1 MPRLDGRADN
11 ELRPIKVTPGYL
23 SYAEGSA
30 LIEQGETRV
39 LCAVSVEDRVPP
51 WLMGTGQGWVTAEY
65 SMLPRATL
73 TRTTRDRAT
82 NSGRSQEISR
92 LIGRSLRAVT
102 DLRALGPR
110 SFTVDCDVI
119 QADGGTRTAAIT
131 ASYIALHLAL
141 QRLARQGAFRTL
153 PLRTQVAATS
163 VGVVNGQA
171 LLDLN
176 YDEDSTAGVDFNV
189 VMTGENK
196 LVEVQGTAERSA
208 FTRAEMDALLDLAES
223 GIRRLFEIQKEVLGA

>member
-1 MPRLDGRADN
+1 MTRMDGRAEN

-39 LCAVSVEDRVPP
+39 LCAVTVEDRVPP
-51 WLMGTGQGWVTAEY
+51 WLIGAGQGWVTAEY

-73 TRTTRDRAT
+73 TRTNRDRAT

-102 DLRALGPR
+102 DLRALGSR
-110 SFTVDCDVI
+110 SLTVDCDVI

-141 QRLARQGAFRTL
+141 QRLARQGAFRTV

-163 VGVVNGQA
+163 VGIINGQPV
-171 LLDLN
+171 LDLD
-176 YDEDSTAGVDFNV
+176 YEEDSTAGADFNL
-189 VMTGENK
+189 VMTGEGK

-208 FTRAEMDALLDLAES
+208 FTRAEMDAVLDLAEA
-223 GIRRLFEIQKEVLGA
+223 GIQRLFAIQRDVLGG